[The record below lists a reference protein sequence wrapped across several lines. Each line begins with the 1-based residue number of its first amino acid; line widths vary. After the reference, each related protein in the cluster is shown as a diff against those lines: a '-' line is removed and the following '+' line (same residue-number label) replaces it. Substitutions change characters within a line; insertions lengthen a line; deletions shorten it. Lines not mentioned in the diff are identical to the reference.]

1 MFLDA
6 ITFVVGAGASTEYG
20 EGVFPVGGGLRT
32 RIEDGYNFNVG
43 RFDQRLETGDKLLF
57 QSLRRRFQR
66 RMEDFE
72 KRLAAARLIK
82 DHLYM
87 FPSIDAFIDHY
98 DDDDNCVAEMG
109 KAAIAVQI
117 ARAERECLMA
127 PDPER
132 SSYSFDIKRLKDSW
146 LEPFARILMDN
157 VRDPHEVGEG
167 VSIICFNYDRCIEF
181 YLIEALRRRYRIDYS
196 EARQIVG
203 KMNIVHPY
211 GTLGSLPEQ
220 ELMHDASHPEFGPDV
235 DDRFDVWSL
244 VPNIKTYTER
254 VEEGEALSRI
264 RKAMTNC
271 RHLVFLGF
279 GFTTENM
286 KLLSTAETA
295 PKPDIKQFMLAT
307 AVGISQHGRP
317 ALQEKISGLFANP
330 IGTQWQRST
339 MIEVGMGCAA
349 LLNSHY
355 LMLQR

>member
-1 MFLDA
+1 MFLEE

-20 EGVFPVGGGLRT
+20 QKVFPVGDGLRT
-32 RIEDGYNFNVG
+32 RIEEGYNFTG
-43 RFDQRLETGDKLLF
+43 RLNWGTTDSGDKELF
-57 QSLRRRFQR
+57 NAIKRRYRVQT
-66 RMEDFE
+66 EDYQ
-72 KRLAAARLIK
+72 KRLAASLLIK

-98 DDDDNCVAEMG
+98 DHEDNCVAEMG

-117 ARAERECLMA
+117 ARAESRCQMA

-157 VRDPHEVGEG
+157 VRDPHEIGKG

-203 KMNIVHPY
+203 KMNIMHPY
-211 GTLGSLPEQ
+211 GTLGPLPDQ
-220 ELMHDASHPEFGPDV
+220 ELMHDVSHPNFGPDV

-264 RKAMTNC
+264 HTAMADC

-286 KLLSTAETA
+286 KLLTTAQVA
-295 PKPDIKQFMLAT
+295 PEPHTKELMLT
-307 AVGISQHGRP
+307 TGVGIPSESGV
-317 ALQEKISGLFANP
+317 ALRDKVAGLFASP
-330 IGTQWQRST
+330 KGTQWQDST
-339 MIEVGMGCAA
+339 RIQINMGCAG
-349 LLNSHY
+349 LLNSYY
-355 LMLQR
+355 LRLQR

>member
-1 MFLDA
+1 MFVDE

-20 EGVFPVGGGLRT
+20 EKVFPVGSGLRT
-32 RIEDGYNFNVG
+32 RIEEGFNFTG
-43 RFDQRLETGDKLLF
+43 RLNWGNTDTGDKGLF
-57 QSLRRRFQR
+57 NAIRRRCQVQT
-66 RMEDFE
+66 EE
-72 KRLAAARLIK
+72 YQKRIAASLLIK

-117 ARAERECLMA
+117 ARAERRCLMA
-127 PDPER
+127 PNPER
-132 SSYSFDIKRLKDSW
+132 SSYSFDIRRLEGSW

-157 VRDPHEVGEG
+157 VRDPHDVGRG

-211 GTLGSLPEQ
+211 GTLGPLPEQ
-220 ELMHDASHPEFGPDV
+220 ELMHDASHPNFGPDV

-244 VPNIKTYTER
+244 VPNVKTYTER
-254 VEEGEALSRI
+254 VEEGETLSRI
-264 RKAMTNC
+264 HSAMTNC

-279 GFTTENM
+279 GFTTENL

-295 PKPDIKQFMLAT
+295 PKPDTKQFMLAT
-307 AVGISQHGRP
+307 ALGIFQHGRP
-317 ALQEKISGLFANP
+317 ALQEMISGLFANP
-330 IGTQWQRST
+330 NGTQWQRST
-339 MIEVGMGCAA
+339 MIEVGMGCAG
-349 LLNSHY
+349 LLNSYY

>member
-1 MFLDA
+1 MFLDE

-20 EGVFPVGGGLRT
+20 QKVFPVGSGLRT
-32 RIEDGYNFNVG
+32 RIEEGYNFTG
-43 RFDQRLETGDKLLF
+43 RLNWGTTDSGDKELF
-57 QSLRRRFQR
+57 NAIKRRYRVQTEDYQKRIAASL
-66 RMEDFE
+66 
-72 KRLAAARLIK
+72 LIK

-98 DDDDNCVAEMG
+98 DHEDNCVAEMG

-117 ARAERECLMA
+117 ARAESSCLMA

-203 KMNIVHPY
+203 KMNVVHPY
-211 GTLGSLPEQ
+211 GTLGPLPEH
-220 ELMHDASHPEFGPDV
+220 EMMHDASHPNFGPDV
-235 DDRFDVWSL
+235 DGRFDVWNL

-264 RKAMTNC
+264 HKAMTDC

-286 KLLSTAETA
+286 KLLSTGDSF
-295 PKPDIKQFMLAT
+295 PRPDAKNFMLT
-307 AVGISQHGRP
+307 TGVGVYEQVVPSLKDNISD
-317 ALQEKISGLFANP
+317 LFANP
-330 IGTQWQRST
+330 NGTQWQDST
-339 MIEVGMGCAA
+339 RVEVDMGCAK
-349 LLNSHY
+349 LLNSYY
-355 LMLQR
+355 LMLQG